1 MGVFQQGLSG
11 LITSQKSLEITANNV
26 ANANTVGFK
35 GSNAIFGDVYANTLS
50 RADAGNAVGGGVKLT
65 AIRQEFRQGNVTN
78 TNNPLDL
85 AISGNGFFK
94 VKDSDGAEYLTRNG
108 QFGLDRNN
116 NVVTASGKNL
126 LAFPLDPD
134 TGTVLDTAQELNIP
148 TDPIPPKSTDVAT
161 FRVNLDSRSEVPDP
175 AIPFEVDTAT
185 GTVDPSSYNFNSAT
199 IIRNQLGEPLTLQ
212 VYWRNVSNPGAVA
225 PAVPTAN
232 QWEVYAT
239 VTDGSGQITQVDIR
253 PRGDTTAFDPANP
266 AGAALSFENNGVL
279 TPPAVP
285 TIDIGQ
291 YEIDMSGIEP
301 EFAPAVGGETLLT
314 IDLRDSTQFG
324 TEFQVQD
331 LRQDGYDAANFVNFT
346 FDAQGVMSLNYANG
360 ESRDVAKVSLFRYR
374 NPEGLQPVGDN
385 NWVQTLQA
393 GPEFASNAGNAGF
406 GAIQAGA
413 VEEAN
418 VDLTTELVEMI
429 ATQRVYQANSKS
441 IQAQDTLLQT
451 VTNLT

>member
-65 AIRQEFRQGNVTN
+65 AIKQEFRQGNIAATQ
-78 TNNPLDL
+78 NPLDL

-94 VKDSDGAEYLTRNG
+94 VKDSDGADYLTRNG
-108 QFGLDRNN
+108 QFGLDRDN
-116 NVVTASGKNL
+116 NVVSASGKNL
-126 LAFPLDPD
+126 LAFPLDRN
-134 TGTVLDTAQELNIP
+134 TGTVLDTAQPLTIP
-148 TDPIPPKSTDVAT
+148 TEPIPPSATDNAT
-161 FRVNLDSRSEVPDP
+161 FLFNLDSRADAPTQAFDATDP
-175 AIPFEVDTAT
+175 TT
-185 GTVDPSSYNFNSAT
+185 YNFNSAQ
-199 IIRNQLGEPLTLQ
+199 IIRDQLGEPHTLQ
-212 VYWRNVSNPGAVA
+212 IYWRKEAGANDWTV
-225 PAVPTAN
+225 
-232 QWEVYAT
+232 QAT
-239 VTDGSGQITQVDIR
+239 VDGTGVNIKPKTTATPSALAGIGAATSAPLNFETDGTL
-253 PRGDTTAFDPANP
+253 DPTDPFFAQFEIGIPAAIANDFS
-266 AGAALSFENNGVL
+266 ATDV
-279 TPPAVP
+279 V
-285 TIDIGQ
+285 TID
-291 YEIDMSGIEP
+291 M
-301 EFAPAVGGETLLT
+301 
-314 IDLRDSTQFG
+314 RRSTQFG
-324 TEFQVQD
+324 TDFQIQD
-331 LRQDGYDAANFVNFT
+331 IRQNGYDAANFVNFS

-360 ESRDVAKVSLFRYR
+360 ESVDHAKVALFRYR

-393 GPEFASNAGNAGF
+393 GPEFASNAGDAGF

>member
-11 LITSQKSLEITANNV
+11 LITSQKSLEVTANNV

-50 RADAGNAVGGGVKLT
+50 RADAGLAVGGGVKLA
-65 AIRQEFRQGNVTN
+65 AIRQEFRQGNVVT
-78 TNNPLDL
+78 TQNPLDL

-108 QFGLDRNN
+108 QFGLDRDN

-126 LAFPLDPD
+126 LAFPLDAT
-134 TGTVLDTAQELNIP
+134 TGKVLDTAQPLNIP
-148 TDPIPPKSTDVAT
+148 TKPIPPKAT
-161 FRVNLDSRSEVPDP
+161 TTTTIKLNLDSRETPKPATPAFNLADP
-175 AIPFEVDTAT
+175 NT
-185 GTVDPSSYNFNSAT
+185 YNFNSSVVV
-199 IIRNQLGEPLTLQ
+199 RNQLGEPQSLQ
-212 VYWRNVSNPGAVA
+212 VYWRREDTGASTNNWQVFA
-225 PAVPTAN
+225 SMN
-232 QWEVYAT
+232 
-239 VTDGSGQITQVDIR
+239 GTQVNIR
-253 PRGDTTAFDPANP
+253 PKATQLTGTTTVPALATGAPMTFNP
-266 AGAALSFENNGVL
+266 NG
-279 TPPAVP
+279 
-285 TIDIGQ
+285 
-291 YEIDMSGIEP
+291 
-301 EFAPAVGGETLLT
+301 TLLAST
-314 IDLRDSTQFG
+314 GATDFPGQFEIEVPNAAPFKDFNSTAVDIITLDMRESTQFG
-324 TEFQVQD
+324 NEYQIQD
-331 LRQDGYDAANFVNFT
+331 LKQNGYDAANFVNFT
-346 FDAQGVMSLNYANG
+346 IDGQGTLSLNFANG
-360 ESRDVAKVSLFRYR
+360 ESINHAKIALFRYR

-393 GPEFASNAGNAGF
+393 GPEFASNAGSAGF